1 MTEIKFARD
10 YGYAPG
16 APFWL
21 VWNQDARMPSV
32 MHEKREAA
40 EAEAA
45 RLASITPGATFHVL
59 ACMSSISTDVQVVG
73 TRFDPNRAPAREVDE
88 AFLEATPSAP
98 AFLAQAV
105 DDEVA
110 F

>member
-1 MTEIKFARD
+1 MTDIKFARD

-21 VWNQDARMPSV
+21 VWNEDGRSPVVKHASRDV
-32 MHEKREAA
+32 A

-45 RLASITPGATFHVL
+45 RLASVNMGRTFHVL
-59 ACMSSISTDVQVVG
+59 AVMSSITTSAEVVG
-73 TRFDPNRAPAREVDE
+73 TRFDPSRAHYPDVEVAAPLD
-88 AFLEATPSAP
+88 PPAP
-98 AFLAQAV
+98 AFVSAE
-105 DDEVA
+105 DEVA